1 MRMVPCQVRLVILA
15 IAAVGAAACSDQAPT
30 APALGSRANA
40 DLASGHGH
48 RNVIIMK
55 DGAASMAAL
64 TAQVRSLGGQVVR
77 TQPDINIVTVSGLS
91 DAAAAVIAN
100 RSDVD
105 GVQQDSSI
113 RMIPPREQMIGR
125 LVHVEADQSGAF
137 FFPAFQW
144 NMRQIKADKA
154 WLVTNQ
160 GSGSLVCVLDT
171 GIDPDH
177 LDLQGKVDLNVSTSF
192 VASEPDIIDHNFHG
206 TFVSTLISSNG
217 IGIASVAPNA
227 RLCMIKVLDANGQG
241 NFSDLIAGIM
251 YAAKHKADVINM
263 SLGAYVSI
271 RTKADVQLVVALQR
285 AINFAVHHG
294 TVPVAAAGNDTVNLA
309 TDSPRNLSIP
319 AQLLGVIDVGA
330 TAPVN
335 QQNFDQITTYSNFG
349 FPGVLVFA
357 PGGDLVAGGV
367 TSDLII
373 SACAGS
379 AVPGCADEQT
389 YLLGAGTS
397 FSSPHVAGEAAVIG
411 SDFKHDPKV
420 NKVTACI
427 ELTSDHP
434 TGRFIDPLYGFGRI
448 DVLNAA
454 ICMKH

>member
-1 MRMVPCQVRLVILA
+1 MRMVPRHVRLVTVV
-15 IAAVGAAACSDQAPT
+15 IAAAGAVACSDSPT
-30 APALGSRANA
+30 APGHGSRISA
-40 DLASGHGH
+40 DLTSGGAH

-55 DGAASMAAL
+55 DGATTMAAL
-64 TAQVRSLGGQVVR
+64 TAQVQSLGGQIVR
-77 TQPDINIVTVSGLS
+77 TQPDISVVTVSGLS

-105 GVQQDSSI
+105 GVQQDSAI
-113 RMIPPREQMIGR
+113 AMLPPREQMIGQPIT
-125 LVHVEADQSGAF
+125 AQTDQSGAF

-154 WLVTNQ
+154 WLVTSQ
-160 GSGSLVCVLDT
+160 GKGALVCVLDT
-171 GIDPDH
+171 GIDPH
-177 LDLQGKVDLNVSTSF
+177 HIDLQGKIDLGISTSF
-192 VASEPDIIDHNFHG
+192 VATEPDIIDHNFHG

-217 IGIASVAPNA
+217 LGIASVAPDA
-227 RLCMIKVLDANGQG
+227 ELCMIKVLNANGQG

-251 YAAKHKADVINM
+251 YAAHQKADVINM
-263 SLGAYVSI
+263 SLGAYI
-271 RTKADVQLVVALQR
+271 TIQTKADVQLVVALQR
-285 AINFAVHHG
+285 AISFAIHHG
-294 TVPVAAAGNDTVNLA
+294 VVPVAAAGNNAVNLA
-309 TDSPRNLSIP
+309 TDDPRNISIP

-335 QQNFDQITTYSNFG
+335 QMNFDQIASYSNVG

-367 TSDLII
+367 VPDLIL

-379 AVPGCADEQT
+379 AVPSCAGENS
-389 YLLGAGTS
+389 YVFGAGTS
-397 FSSPHVAGEAAVIG
+397 FASPHVAGEAAVIG

-420 NKVTACI
+420 DKIEACI
-427 ELTSDHP
+427 TLTSDHP

>member
-1 MRMVPCQVRLVILA
+1 MRMVPRQVRLVTVV
-15 IAAVGAAACSDQAPT
+15 IAAAGAVACSDQVPT
-30 APALGSRANA
+30 APVLRSRTA
-40 DLASGHGH
+40 DIVAGHGH

-64 TAQVRSLGGQVVR
+64 TAQVQSLGGQIVR
-77 TQPDINIVTVSGLS
+77 TQPDINVVTVSDLS
-91 DAAAAVIAN
+91 DAAVAVIAN

-105 GVQQDSSI
+105 GVQQDSAV
-113 RMIPPREQMIGR
+113 RMIPPREEMTGR
-125 LVHVEADQSGAF
+125 LVQIQSDQSGAF

-177 LDLQGKVDLNVSTSF
+177 IDLQGKVDLDISTSF
-192 VASEPDIIDHNFHG
+192 VAAEPDVIDHNLHG

-217 IGIASVAPNA
+217 IGIASVAPDA
-227 RLCMIKVLDANGQG
+227 KLCMIKVLNANGQG

-251 YAAKHKADVINM
+251 YAAKHNADVINM

-271 RTKADVQLVVALQR
+271 QTKADVQLIVALQR
-285 AINFAVHHG
+285 AINFAIHHG

-309 TDSPRNLSIP
+309 TDNPRNLAIP
-319 AQLLGVIDVGA
+319 AQLAGVIDVGA

-335 QQNFDQITTYSNFG
+335 QQDFDKITSYSNVG

-367 TSDLII
+367 TTDLIL
-373 SACAGS
+373 SACAAS
-379 AVPGCADEQT
+379 AVPQCAGEQT

-397 FSSPHVAGEAAVIG
+397 FASPHVAGEAAVIG
-411 SDFKHDPKV
+411 SDFKHDPRV
-420 NKVTACI
+420 AKVTACI